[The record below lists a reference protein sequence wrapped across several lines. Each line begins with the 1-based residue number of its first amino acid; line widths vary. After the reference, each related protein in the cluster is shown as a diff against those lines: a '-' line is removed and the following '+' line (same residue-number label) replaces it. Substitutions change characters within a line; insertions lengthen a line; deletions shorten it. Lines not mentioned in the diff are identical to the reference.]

1 MNGQKSQPDKTTLAV
16 LRSLPF
22 GVFYCDRSCVVRYI
36 NEPYAAYLGR
46 PPEEIIGHRITE
58 FIPSS
63 RAEEVMR
70 LGREELYQESSVF
83 KDKTRIL
90 VNRIPIR
97 DVNGQVTGY
106 ISQLLSVGNE
116 GWNGLWDRLASN
128 EKLLSRLTAGR
139 TLLSG
144 EIVTQDKSMLAC
156 LGMAARYAASDEPVL
171 LTGPTGSG
179 KELMAR
185 AIQRGGK
192 RAQAPFVCVNCA
204 AIPRDFIN
212 SELFGYAPGAFTGA
226 RKEGKPGLMEIADK
240 GTLFLDEVGE
250 LPLES
255 QGVLLRALETGE
267 VQRLNSLSSR
277 AVNIRLIC
285 ATNKNLR
292 QMALDG
298 QFREDL
304 FFRIAV
310 LPLTIPPLRER
321 GNDLKL
327 LIRHFLKVDNPSSRV
342 DAAAMRAMLT
352 YAWPGNVRE
361 LRNALI
367 YADIAAQNRKIG
379 VRDLPPWIREAAG
392 QAKTRPGG
400 ARAVSP
406 EQAMKALR
414 ECGGNASAAA
424 RKLGL
429 SRATLY
435 ARLKE
440 GGAGRAQPEGAPGK
454 TRA

>member
-1 MNGQKSQPDKTTLAV
+1 MNEQNGQPDKTTLAV

-22 GVFYCDRSCVVRYI
+22 GVFYCDRACVVRYI
-36 NEPYAAYLGR
+36 NEPFAAYLGR

-58 FIPSS
+58 FMPRS

-70 LGREELYQESSVF
+70 QGREELYQESSVF
-83 KDKTRIL
+83 KEKTRIL

-97 DVNGQVTGY
+97 DASGQVTGF
-106 ISQLLSVGNE
+106 ISQLLCVGNE

-128 EKLLSRLTAGR
+128 EKLLSRLTSGR

-144 EIVTQDKSMLAC
+144 DIVTQDKGMLAC

-179 KELMAR
+179 KELLAR
-185 AIQRGGK
+185 AIQRGGS
-192 RAQAPFVCVNCA
+192 RAEAPFVCINCA
-204 AIPRDFIN
+204 AIPRDLIN

-255 QGVLLRALETGE
+255 QGVLLRSLETGQ
-267 VQRLNSLSSR
+267 VQRLNSLTSR
-277 AVNIRLIC
+277 SVNIRLIC
-285 ATNKNLR
+285 ATNKDLR
-292 QMALDG
+292 RMAHSG
-298 QFREDL
+298 EFREDL
-304 FFRIAV
+304 FFRLAV
-310 LPLTIPPLRER
+310 LPLAIPPLRER

-327 LIRHFLKVDNPSSRV
+327 LIRHFLKVDNLSSRV
-342 DAAAMRAMLT
+342 DAAAMRAMMA

-367 YADIAAQNRKIG
+367 YADIAAQNRKISL
-379 VRDLPPWIREAAG
+379 RDLPPWIRENVDIG
-392 QAKTRPGG
+392 KPRLGG

-406 EQAMKALR
+406 EQAAEAVR
-414 ECGGNASAAA
+414 GCGGNASAAA

-435 ARLKE
+435 ARLKHV
-440 GGAGRAQPEGAPGK
+440 R
-454 TRA
+454 T